1 MKAKKLPSGNYRVQV
16 VDGYNSNGKRL
27 VKSFTA
33 ETEWEALKMAD
44 DYKRGRYKKPTNVTV
59 QQALDAYID
68 SRDNI
73 LSPSTIYGYERIR
86 NTRLQL
92 ISHIKL
98 SDLTILDVQR
108 AVNHDAKR
116 LSRKSIKSALALLK
130 SAMNLYDEDINIG
143 KLTLPQAKSLNRNI
157 PSATELLKVIIG
169 SDIELP
175 CLLAM
180 WLSLR
185 MSEVRGLQFR
195 DVSKDGKHIYIN
207 RSRLCLH
214 GNNVLRVVNKTELST
229 RVNPL
234 PKYLYDKILAIPHKH
249 DTDFIVPTSYEMIRR
264 TFRKLMDDN
273 GFDISFHTLRHEF
286 ASTLNDLGVPSNYI
300 QKLGGWSTD
309 DVMKRV
315 YTHTNEQ
322 KEKDYQEIIDNYFS
336 ESIQNITQKSHDFSE
351 TA

>member
-1 MKAKKLPSGNYRVQV
+1 MKAKKLPSGNYRVQI
-16 VDGYNSNGKRL
+16 VDGYDANGKRI

-44 DYKRGRYKKPTNVTV
+44 DYKHSRTKKISAITV
-59 QQALDAYID
+59 RQAIDAYID

-73 LSPSTIYGYERIR
+73 LSPSTIDGYETIR
-86 NTRLQL
+86 DTRLQL
-92 ISHIKL
+92 IAHIKL
-98 SDLTILDVQR
+98 PDLTVLDVQR
-108 AVNHDAKR
+108 AVNNDAKR

-130 SAMNLYDEDINIG
+130 SAMNLYDMDINIS
-143 KLTLPQAKSLNRNI
+143 KITLPQAKTVKRNI
-157 PSATELLKVIIG
+157 PSAPELLKVIIG

-185 MSEVRGLQFR
+185 ISEVRGLQFR
-195 DVSKDGKHIYIN
+195 DISEDGKNISIN
-207 RSRLCLH
+207 RSRLYVD
-214 GNNVLRVVNKTELST
+214 GKNVLRDVNKTELST
-229 RVNPL
+229 RTNLL
-234 PKYLYDKILAIPHKH
+234 PKYLHDKIQSIPH
-249 DTDFIVPTSYEMIRR
+249 DSEEDFIVPMRYELIRKK
-264 TFRKLMDDN
+264 FRKLMDEN